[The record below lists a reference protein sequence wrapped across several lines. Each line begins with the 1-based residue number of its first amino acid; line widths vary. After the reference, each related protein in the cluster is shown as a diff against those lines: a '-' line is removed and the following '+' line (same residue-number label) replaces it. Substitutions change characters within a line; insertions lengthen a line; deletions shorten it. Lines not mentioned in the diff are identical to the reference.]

1 MAATDWTG
9 LVEEAGRGASEGG
22 GARVQ
27 DAAGRR
33 WRPDP
38 AKLPRDPGTLPNK
51 IANATDF
58 YCDTLNFVAI
68 RRFSAATVVF
78 RCVRVTCCHKNFS
91 VAIKIV
97 IVATR

>member
-1 MAATDWTG
+1 MRCLLRVPARPYID
-9 LVEEAGRGASEGG
+9 RGAGLYENL
-22 GARVQ
+22 
-27 DAAGRR
+27 GRYE
-33 WRPDP
+33 P
-38 AKLPRDPGTLPNK
+38 TLPNK

-58 YCDTLNFVAI
+58 YFDTLNFVAI